1 MEETGEGDTCEVNEA
16 PKNGFRQRCC
26 SWNLGWKT
34 LLWTAI
40 VTAYLL
46 FGGLIF
52 SLAERPNELD
62 TLEQVQMERQQARQ
76 RLQEVTN
83 ETVARIT
90 RATNGTISEEQAE
103 ELVAQVV
110 NISATLA
117 VASQE
122 LQAET
127 SPLWTYSP
135 AVFFSVT
142 VITTIGT

>member
-1 MEETGEGDTCEVNEA
+1 MEEAEDDAYEVNES
-16 PKNGFRQRCC
+16 PKKTFRQRCC

-34 LLWTAI
+34 LLWTGI

-62 TLEQVQMERQQARQ
+62 TIEQTQMEREEARQ
-76 RLQEVTN
+76 RLQELTN
-83 ETVARIT
+83 ETISRIMN
-90 RATNGTISEEQAE
+90 ATNDTISEDEAE
-103 ELVAQVV
+103 SLVALLV
-110 NISATLA
+110 NISSSLA
-117 VASQE
+117 LASQE

-135 AVFFSVT
+135 AVFFSAT

>member
-1 MEETGEGDTCEVNEA
+1 MEEAGEDDGYEVNEA
-16 PKNGFRQRCC
+16 PEKSFRQRCC

-34 LLWTAI
+34 LLWTGI

-62 TLEQVQMERQQARQ
+62 TLEQTQMQREEALR
-76 RLQEVTN
+76 RLQEVSNETISRIMNATN
-83 ETVARIT
+83 ET
-90 RATNGTISEEQAE
+90 ISEDDAE
-103 ELVAQVV
+103 ALVDLLV
-110 NISATLA
+110 NISASLA

-135 AVFFSVT
+135 AVFFSAT